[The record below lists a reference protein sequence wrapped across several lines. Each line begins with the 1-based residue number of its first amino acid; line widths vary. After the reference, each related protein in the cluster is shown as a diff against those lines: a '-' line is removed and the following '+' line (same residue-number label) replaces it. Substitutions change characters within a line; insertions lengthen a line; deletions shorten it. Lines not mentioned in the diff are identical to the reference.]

1 MIKQIAI
8 SFLFLPIFLC
18 CSSQKK
24 MTVSNQ
30 QIKQGI
36 TGQVFELTGN
46 FMPSPDNPNAKYE
59 GTPMKTKVAVFPIL
73 NNASMQKKN
82 GLFVNMES
90 QSVSEVITNEKGEFF
105 VALDEGRYSVLI
117 KLPNGY
123 YANSYDEKMNIN
135 VVTVKKDSLTN
146 VKMKF
151 DLNAVY

>member
-1 MIKQIAI
+1 MIKQITI
-8 SFLFLPIFLC
+8 SFLFLSIFLS
-18 CSSQKK
+18 CSSQKRIV
-24 MTVSNQ
+24 VSSQ

-36 TGQVFELTGN
+36 SGQVFELSGN
-46 FMPSPDNPNAKYE
+46 FMPSPDSPNANYE
-59 GTPMKTKVAVFPIL
+59 GTPMKTKVAVFTVL

-82 GLFVNMES
+82 GMFVNMES
-90 QSVSEVITNEKGEFF
+90 QSISEVLTNEKGEFF
-105 VALDEGRYSVLI
+105 IALDEGSYSVLI

-123 YANSYDEKMNIN
+123 YANRYDEKMNIN